1 MISCLR
7 KFRTLLRHFDHRKK
21 NQNRCHQARFLGSKL
36 SKCDRGSA
44 LDPAGEAYSAPIDL
58 LAEFWGREEERERQ
72 GQGGWTEGER
82 GNYPSQKISVLDPPV
97 LLDLTGGESPRYYHR
112 AHRASGYPKLKR
124 VATVLSSV
132 QKLVGARSVVSQAD
146 LALQQSVT

>member
-1 MISCLR
+1 LTTG
-7 KFRTLLRHFDHRKK
+7 KRTKIVATRHVSWA
-21 NQNRCHQARFLGSKL
+21 QNYQN
-36 SKCDRGSA
+36 CDRGSA

-58 LAEFWGREEERERQ
+58 LAEFRGREEERERQ

-112 AHRASGYPKLKR
+112 AHDTCSPCVRIS
-124 VATVLSSV
+124 
-132 QKLVGARSVVSQAD
+132 
-146 LALQQSVT
+146 